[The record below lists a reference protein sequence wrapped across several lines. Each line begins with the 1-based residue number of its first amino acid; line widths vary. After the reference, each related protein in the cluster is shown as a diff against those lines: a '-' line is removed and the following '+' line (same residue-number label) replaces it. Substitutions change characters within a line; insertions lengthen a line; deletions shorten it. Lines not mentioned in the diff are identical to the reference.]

1 MRNILLSSALCFVCF
16 ACSPALVIEDSP
28 PLVTREQDIICTK
41 EAPIG
46 SHMPQKRCTT
56 SAQRA
61 EQRKEAGDVTGN
73 TGNKPPTGR

>member
-1 MRNILLSSALCFVCF
+1 MKNALFLSALCFVCF
-16 ACSPALVIEDSP
+16 ACSPALVVEDAP
-28 PLVTREQDIICTK
+28 VLTQGQDIICTK

-56 SAQRA
+56 AAQRA
-61 EQRKEAGDVTGN
+61 EQRKAAGDVTGN